1 MSVSDDG
8 MTVLM
13 ASNVT
18 GFKAVLD
25 WFCADAKRI
34 TEIGVKPAATRFAC
48 AVVCFMLSQRYAEGE
63 GDA

>member
-1 MSVSDDG
+1 MSVSDDDV
-8 MTVLM
+8 TVLM

-18 GFKAVLD
+18 ELKAALD
-25 WFCADAKRI
+25 WFCADTKRVM
-34 TEIGVKPAATRFAC
+34 EIGVKPAATHFAG